1 MCSGLRSHRHLTR
14 MGRRLHGKRQN
25 PRYIRIKKP
34 TKSQTHKTILYG
46 IQKMKRGTT
55 LEQTV
60 SKAKLNKRQLFK
72 NNQIYLST
80 SVPGHPSLL
89 RIVEANGGE
98 ARIVSHTIKGRAKVL
113 RADFLK
119 TAENQILISSPLED
133 DKVLQG
139 KFMDEINEGGLKGG
153 MYSSEWIMRSV
164 LRQEIVQDEDVR
176 LQ

>member
-1 MCSGLRSHRHLTR
+1 M
-14 MGRRLHGKRQN
+14 
-25 PRYIRIKKP
+25 
-34 TKSQTHKTILYG
+34 
-46 IQKMKRGTT
+46 
-55 LEQTV
+55 
-60 SKAKLNKRQLFK
+60 
-72 NNQIYLST
+72 
-80 SVPGHPSLL
+80 
-89 RIVEANGGE
+89 
-98 ARIVSHTIKGRAKVL
+98 SHTIKGRAKVL